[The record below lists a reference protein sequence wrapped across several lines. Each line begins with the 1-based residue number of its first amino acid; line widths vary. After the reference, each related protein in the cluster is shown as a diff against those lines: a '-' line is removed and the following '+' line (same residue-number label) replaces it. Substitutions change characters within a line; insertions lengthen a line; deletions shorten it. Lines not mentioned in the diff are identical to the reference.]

1 MTTLSA
7 VCTLKLKQEKNERR
21 KQKPRMSSLSKLSF
35 AIELTQSSRARQQD
49 QPDFDGG
56 KVFVA
61 LLIDAA
67 KKKKS
72 HQLYSYRSFISGQR
86 IVYTDG
92 IIFVRW
98 NFISFVWIGFGQL
111 DQH

>member
-7 VCTLKLKQEKNERR
+7 VYTLKLKQEKNERR

-49 QPDFDGG
+49 EPHFDGG

-67 KKKKS
+67 KKKKKKRVTS
-72 HQLYSYRSFISGQR
+72 CTVTAHLLA
-86 IVYTDG
+86 VN
-92 IIFVRW
+92 V
-98 NFISFVWIGFGQL
+98 
-111 DQH
+111 